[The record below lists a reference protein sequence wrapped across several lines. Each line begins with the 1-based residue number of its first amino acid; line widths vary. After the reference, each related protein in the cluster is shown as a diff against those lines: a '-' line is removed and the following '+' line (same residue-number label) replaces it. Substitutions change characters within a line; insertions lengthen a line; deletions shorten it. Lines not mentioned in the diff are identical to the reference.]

1 MIYRNHRHYG
11 YSDQA
16 GFTLIELAIVL
27 VIIGVLL
34 GGFIG
39 TLASRIETTRYSET
53 IEELEDIKAALIAHA
68 FTNGVGN
75 TYLPCPDA
83 PDDTDADGLSDG
95 DGVSEALCTVAGG
108 TDTGSV
114 PWVTLGL
121 GGSDSWHNRYEYW
134 VDESFADIGIPFDLT
149 TNSGGQINTRRIDGT
164 VADVLLAN
172 NIVAVIYSR
181 GKNGLG
187 GIGTDRAFKAA
198 IPGTGYE
205 DEDENG
211 NGDSIFISR
220 SPTYQDDTTD
230 VGTFD
235 DIVVWISEYELKAK
249 MVEAG
254 ALP

>member
-1 MIYRNHRHYG
+1 MLRNDCNYKMKQR
-11 YSDQA
+11 
-16 GFTLIELAIVL
+16 GFTLVELAIVL
-27 VIIGVLL
+27 VIVGVLL

-39 TLASRIETTRYSET
+39 TLASRIETTRHSET
-53 IEELEDIKAALIAHA
+53 IEELEEIKAALIAHA
-68 FTNGVGN
+68 FTMGVGN

-95 DGVSEALCTVAGG
+95 DGIGEALCTAAAG
-108 TDTGSV
+108 TDTGLL

-121 GGSDSWHNRYEYW
+121 GGADSWNNRYEYW
-134 VDESFADIGIPFDLT
+134 VDDVFSDVGIPFNLT
-149 TNSGGQINTRRIDGT
+149 TNSGGEIRTRRIDGT
-164 VADVLLAN
+164 VADVSLAN

-187 GIGTDRAFKAA
+187 GIGTDRAFKVA
-198 IPGTGYE
+198 IPATGHD
-205 DEDENG
+205 DEDENE
-211 NGDSIFISR
+211 NGDGIFISR
-220 SPTYQDDTTD
+220 SPTYMDDTTD

-254 ALP
+254 VLP